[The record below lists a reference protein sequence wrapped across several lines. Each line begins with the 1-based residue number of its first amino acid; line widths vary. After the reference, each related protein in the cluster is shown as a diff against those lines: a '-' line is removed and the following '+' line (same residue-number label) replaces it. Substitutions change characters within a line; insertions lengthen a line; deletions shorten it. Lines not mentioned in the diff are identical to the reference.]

1 MEVRTIPKDTYQ
13 MESLVDVRTPDELAR
28 SGFENLRRVN
38 VFSPDCPGHR
48 VLDVIASKWTVLVLY
63 AFNAAHHA
71 LLRIAAQ
78 TDGDYTKVLASVL
91 RKLEVRRLICRT
103 VYPTVPPT
111 VEYFDS
117 VRRKPASGSCRSLPV
132 GGRSPGSIAL
142 TNEAGASPRLIRW
155 WRPR

>member
-38 VFSPDCPGHR
+38 VFSPECPGHR

-63 AFNAAHHA
+63 ALTQHTTRYSE
-71 LLRIAAQ
+71 LQRKLTGI
-78 TDGDYTKVLASVL
+78 TPKVLASVL

-111 VEYFDS
+111 VEYS
-117 VRRKPASGSCRSLPV
+117 LTPLGESLLPALA
-132 GGRSPGSIAL
+132 AL
-142 TNEAGASPRLIRW
+142 CQWADDHLDQLR
-155 WRPR
+155 